1 MHFQDYSTEGMSES
15 LLVFLQHLR
24 EFGLVYQ
31 RKVIF
36 CPIMRMS
43 GFHYFFLQRKA
54 GRFYPTR
61 LALDIAS
68 GKGCVVRDASNPGY
82 IIVETNYRV
91 YAYTENNLQVAL
103 IGIFTDLLLRYLIC
117 WQLINIFK
125 VNHDF

>member
-1 MHFQDYSTEGMSES
+1 MHWCIFYYFTSVYFQDYSTEGMSES

-36 CPIMRMS
+36 SNNVDFKIS
-43 GFHYFFLQRKA
+43 FLIFLQRKA

-103 IGIFTDLLLRYLIC
+103 IGIFTDLLLR
-117 WQLINIFK
+117 
-125 VNHDF
+125 